1 MATTRGAA
9 SEAGDQG
16 GPFGPAVPADRA
28 RVLRGLVLQHVR
40 AEPRRRFPALLHV
53 GLPDGPETARPAH
66 DPADDHALRVEV
78 LAAMLR
84 RVGGLPDQRAR
95 PDATDPL
102 LWLTRSG
109 PLELQ
114 DLDAAWGAAAR
125 AACAEL
131 AMPPVPLVVVTRA
144 GWWEPGTG
152 SGRTWRRLRP
162 RSSR

>member
-1 MATTRGAA
+1 MATTTGAA
-9 SEAGDQG
+9 GATDDEV
-16 GPFGPAVPADRA
+16 GPFGPAVPACRA

-53 GLPDGPETARPAH
+53 GLPDGPETARPGR

-84 RVGGLPDQRAR
+84 RVGGLPEQRGLPVA
-95 PDATDPL
+95 ADPL
-102 LWLTRSG
+102 VWLTRTG
-109 PLELQ
+109 ALELQ
-114 DLDAAWGAAAR
+114 DLDAAWGAATR
-125 AACAEL
+125 ATCAEL

-152 SGRTWRRLRP
+152 SGRRWRRLRP